1 MDRITHP
8 FSFGKSNLDSVLSR
22 LKNVRRVR
30 GGWTACCP
38 AHEDRRPS
46 LSVSVGADGRV
57 LLHCHAGCD
66 VRDVASA
73 LGLEMRDLFPEP
85 ERSDTHRGAK
95 RHANAGATSMNSK
108 EETFDSLGA
117 ALAALTKRYG
127 PYSKSWD
134 YLDASGQLVGVVVR
148 WERSD
153 TRMQERSDTT
163 RDGKDGK
170 TIRPV
175 SRTADGRWRVAAM
188 PEPRPLYRL
197 LEILAASEDAFVFV
211 VEGEKCADVVASL
224 GFYATTSAGGANAAD
239 KTDWSPLRG
248 KHVVILPDNDSAGE
262 RYADEVARLCRKVGA
277 ASVRVLRLA
286 DYATGLPV
294 GGDIADVVESSDW
307 CGLPLGDAAGTDDF
321 AKWLLDAAKKIEP
334 LSFSSHTDNEATHE
348 AGAGQHANAGAN
360 AGANATRETGAR
372 QHDRGATATREAVTR
387 LADIEP
393 QEVAWLWRERIPLGR
408 LTVLAGR
415 PGVGK
420 SFVTVDFAS
429 RVSTGMAWPDGSV
442 NESAGGVLFFAAED
456 DPADTIRP
464 RLDAA
469 GADSK
474 RVYYCRNVD
483 LVEIE
488 SRVDQV
494 PDCRLVVI
502 DPIGSYLGRHVDAYR
517 ENEVRAVLE
526 PLAEIASRRSIAVIL
541 VAHTRKAW
549 ASFADDSVLGSR
561 AFVGLARAVWH
572 VTKDPHDRTRRLFL
586 PGKSNLSRE
595 TSGLA
600 FWIAPDP
607 ARVQW
612 LGPVDWQADDLTAEE
627 PTRGRKPETR
637 NAAVDWLRT
646 LLRDGA
652 MSVQEI
658 RKAAQEAGF
667 SWRTVR
673 RAAETLPIERRKKS
687 FDGGWEWRLECDA
700 KVSI

>member
-1 MDRITHP
+1 
-8 FSFGKSNLDSVLSR
+8 
-22 LKNVRRVR
+22 
-30 GGWTACCP
+30 
-38 AHEDRRPS
+38 
-46 LSVSVGADGRV
+46 
-57 LLHCHAGCD
+57 
-66 VRDVASA
+66 
-73 LGLEMRDLFPEP
+73 
-85 ERSDTHRGAK
+85 
-95 RHANAGATSMNSK
+95 MNDK

-117 ALAALTKRYG
+117 ALAALTKRFG

-148 WERSD
+148 WDPR
-153 TRMQERSDTT
+153 ERSDTT

-175 SRTADGRWRVAAM
+175 SRHPDGRWRIGAM
-188 PEPRPLYRL
+188 PEPRSLYRL
-197 LEILAASEDAFVFV
+197 PEILAAPEGKFIFV
-211 VEGEKCADVVASL
+211 VEGEKCADAIASL
-224 GFYATTSAGGANAAD
+224 GFHATTSAGGANAAD

-248 KHVVILPDNDSAGE
+248 KNVVILPDNDSAGE
-262 RYADEVARLCRKVGA
+262 RYADEVARLCREVGA
-277 ASVRVLRLA
+277 ASIRVLRLA

-294 GGDIADVVESSDW
+294 GGDIADVIESSDW
-307 CGLPLGDAAGTDDF
+307 HGLPLGDAAEVGDF
-321 AKWLLDAAKKIEP
+321 AKWLFDTAKKIEP
-334 LSFSSHTDNEATHE
+334 LSFSSH
-348 AGAGQHANAGAN
+348 AGAQRHANAGAN
-360 AGANATRETGAR
+360 ATHETGAER
-372 QHDRGATATREAVTR
+372 HANAVTCF
-387 LADIEP
+387 ADIEP
-393 QEVAWLWRERIPLGR
+393 REVAWLWRERIPLGR

-469 GADSK
+469 GADSG

-483 LVEIE
+483 LAEIE
-488 SRVDQV
+488 SHIDRV

-502 DPIGSYLGRHVDAYR
+502 DPIGSYLGRYVDAYR

-526 PLAEIASRRSIAVIL
+526 PLAEIASRRNIAVIL

-572 VTKDPHDRTRRLFL
+572 ITKDPHDRTRRLFL

-595 TSGLA
+595 TSGHA

-607 ARVQW
+607 PRVQW
-612 LGPVDWQADDLTAEE
+612 LGRVDLQADDLATEE
-627 PTRGRKPETR
+627 PTRGRKSEAR

-652 MSVQEI
+652 MSVRKI

-667 SWRTVR
+667 SWATVR
-673 RAAETLPIERRKKS
+673 RAAEMLPIERRKKS
-687 FDGGWEWRLECDA
+687 FGGGWEWRLECEDA
-700 KVSI
+700 HIECEGAHIKEF

>member
-1 MDRITHP
+1 
-8 FSFGKSNLDSVLSR
+8 
-22 LKNVRRVR
+22 
-30 GGWTACCP
+30 
-38 AHEDRRPS
+38 
-46 LSVSVGADGRV
+46 
-57 LLHCHAGCD
+57 
-66 VRDVASA
+66 
-73 LGLEMRDLFPEP
+73 MRDLFPEGSDTRSEAKW
-85 ERSDTHRGAK
+85 ERSDTHWRTTGM
-95 RHANAGATSMNSK
+95 SDK
-108 EETFDSLGA
+108 EEIFDSLGA
-117 ALAALTKRYG
+117 ALFALTKRYG
-127 PYSKSWD
+127 RYSKSWD

-148 WERSD
+148 WDSR
-153 TRMQERSDTT
+153 ERSDTT
-163 RDGKDGK
+163 RDGKEGK

-175 SRTADGRWRVAAM
+175 SRTADGRWRIGAM
-188 PEPRPLYRL
+188 PEPRPLYHL
-197 LEILAASEDAFVFV
+197 PKILAAPEGAFVFV
-211 VEGEKCADVVASL
+211 VEGEKCADTVASL

-248 KHVVILPDNDSAGE
+248 KNVVILPDNDPAGE
-262 RYADEVARLCRKVGA
+262 RYADEVVRLCREVGA
-277 ASVRVLRLA
+277 ASIRVLRLA

-294 GGDIADVVESSDW
+294 GGDIADVIESSDW
-307 CGLPLGDAAGTDDF
+307 CGLPLGDAAEVGDF
-321 AKWLLDAAKKIEP
+321 AKWLFDTAKKIEP
-334 LSFSSHTDNEATHE
+334 LSFSSHTGANATREADNESTHE
-348 AGAGQHANAGAN
+348 
-360 AGANATRETGAR
+360 AGANATRETGAEQHANAGAE
-372 QHDRGATATREAVTR
+372 QHDRVIR

-420 SFVTVDFAS
+420 SFVTVDIAS
-429 RVSTGMAWPDGSV
+429 RVSTGAAWPDGSV

-469 GADSK
+469 GADSG

-483 LVEIE
+483 LTEIE

-502 DPIGSYLGRHVDAYR
+502 DPIGSYLGRCVDAYR

-526 PLAEIASRRSIAVIL
+526 PLAEIARRRGIAVIL

-572 VTKDPHDRTRRLFL
+572 VTKDPQDRTRRLFL

-607 ARVQW
+607 PRVQW
-612 LGPVDWQADDLTAEE
+612 LGRVDLQADDLTVEE
-627 PTRGRKPETR
+627 PTRGRKPEAR

-652 MSVQEI
+652 MSVHAI

-673 RAAETLPIERRKKS
+673 RAAETLPIERRKKA
-687 FDGGWEWRLECDA
+687 FDGGWEWRLESDA

>member
-1 MDRITHP
+1 MARIGHP

-22 LKNVRRVR
+22 LKNVRRV
-30 GGWTACCP
+30 GSGWTAVCP
-38 AHEDRRPS
+38 AHDDRHAS
-46 LSVSVGADGRV
+46 LSISVGDDGRV
-57 LLHCHAGCD
+57 LLHCHAGCN
-66 VRDVASA
+66 VENVASA

-85 ERSDTHRGAK
+85 ERSGTRWERSGT
-95 RHANAGATSMNSK
+95 RRRATSMNDK

-127 PYSKSWD
+127 RYSQSWD

-148 WERSD
+148 W
-153 TRMQERSDTT
+153 
-163 RDGKDGK
+163 DGKDGK

-175 SRTADGRWRVAAM
+175 SRHPDGRWRIAAM
-188 PEPRPLYRL
+188 PEKRPLYRL
-197 LEILAASEDAFVFV
+197 PKILAASEGDIVFV
-211 VEGEKCADVVASL
+211 VEGEKCADTVASL
-224 GFYATTSAGGANAAD
+224 DFYATTSAGGANAAD

-248 KHVVILPDNDSAGE
+248 KNVVVLPDNDSAGE
-262 RYADEVARLCRKVGA
+262 RYADEVARLCREVGV
-277 ASVRVLRLA
+277 ASIRVLRLA
-286 DYATGLPV
+286 DYASSLPV

-321 AKWLLDAAKKIEP
+321 AKWLLETAKKTEP
-334 LSFSSHTDNEATHE
+334 LSFSSR
-348 AGAGQHANAGAN
+348 
-360 AGANATRETGAR
+360 AGANATRE
-372 QHDRGATATREAVTR
+372 AVTCF
-387 LADIEP
+387 ADIEP

-420 SFVTVDFAS
+420 SFVTIDFAS

-469 GADSK
+469 GADSE

-483 LVEIE
+483 LTEIE
-488 SRVDQV
+488 SRIDRV
-494 PDCRLVVI
+494 PDCRLVII

-526 PLAEIASRRSIAVIL
+526 PLAEVACRRNIAVIL

-607 ARVQW
+607 PRVQW
-612 LGPVDWQADDLTAEE
+612 LGRVDLQADDLVVEE
-627 PTRGRKPETR
+627 PTRGRKSEAR

-658 RKAAQEAGF
+658 RKAAREAGF

-673 RAAETLPIERRKKS
+673 RASEMLPIERRKKS